1 MPGALT
7 MLVEL
12 KDARQ
17 IHGEPIRRWFMSPA
31 MDLIIWHDEHM
42 KPIGFQLCYDKGRHE
57 KAITWHQGGELVHS
71 AIHAGEDTGL
81 KHKESPILVGDG
93 SPDFVYIKEH
103 FTEQSGKLPPEVARL
118 VLSALSTH
126 T

>member
-1 MPGALT
+1 

-31 MDLIIWHDEHM
+31 MDLIIWHDEGM
-42 KPIGFQLCYDKGRHE
+42 CPIGFQLCYDKGLRE
-57 KAITWHQGGELVHS
+57 KAITWHRDGELAHS

-81 KHKESPILVGDG
+81 KHKEAPILVDDG
-93 SPDFVYIKEH
+93 NPDFAYITKH
-103 FTEQSGKLPPEVARL
+103 FEQQSGKLPPEVARL
-118 VLSALSTH
+118 VLSVLNTQG
-126 T
+126 

>member
-17 IHGEPIRRWFMSPA
+17 IHGEPVRRWFMSPA

-42 KPIGFQLCYDKGRHE
+42 NPIGFQLCYDKGRHE

-81 KHKESPILVGDG
+81 KHKESPILVSDG
-93 SPDFVYIKEH
+93 KPDLAYIKEH

-118 VLSALSTH
+118 VLNALSTD